1 LINGTP
7 TSLRVV
13 RSVADKLVDVNGQ
26 AASLA
31 LRDTQQQLLLLDR
44 LAGVTGLRQQLAAA
58 VSQLGEIERRLS
70 QLDALGDDEDREAL
84 QRRIDILDRAGLQ
97 PGVYCVLQR
106 AGT

>member
-1 LINGTP
+1 M
-7 TSLRVV
+7 
-13 RSVADKLVDVNGQ
+13 ADKLVDVNGQ